1 MITIFKTGEYDYSD
15 IGIDKPVR
23 YSVQNLID
31 VASRISKVDLTK
43 EHTDKVIGE
52 ISNFIVQDGLLKAEE
67 PNGLDMKGMGFSPVF
82 VYDLM
87 DMGEYYEPQH
97 IEMTKVGFTA
107 NPRTKIVCNSITVPN
122 GENVMDDSEIQKLV
136 KRNNELQEE
145 IGVLKN
151 QSKQFNKKLKAKE
164 KEIEQ
169 IKESYSD
176 ADTKLKEYDSL
187 KKIEAS
193 YNQMVS
199 SQRDDLIHQLVGS
212 NKKEAEKFADYSV
225 EQLKTTV
232 EFLKGKKGGK
242 GVTPQKTEVDD
253 GNTPNPSNNEGGEEE
268 YTDEM
273 FEKEFKASGL

>member
-1 MITIFKTGEYDYSD
+1 ME
-15 IGIDKPVR
+15 
-23 YSVQNLID
+23 NLIE
-31 VASRISKVDLTK
+31 VASRFSKVELTR
-43 EHTDKVIGE
+43 EHTDEVIGE
-52 ISNFIVQDGLLKAEE
+52 ISNFIVENGLLKAEE
-67 PNGLDMKGMGFSPVF
+67 PNGLELKGMGFSPVF
-82 VYDLM
+82 AYDLV

-97 IEMTKVGFTA
+97 IEMTKVGFTK

-122 GENVMDDSEIQKLV
+122 GEGTMDDSEIQKLV

-164 KEIEQ
+164 KEIEK

-176 ADTKLKEYDSL
+176 ADVKLKEYDSL
-187 KKIEAS
+187 KEIEAS
-193 YNQMVS
+193 YNKMVS
-199 SQRDDLIHQLVGS
+199 SQRDDLIHQIVGKD
-212 NKKEAEKFADYSV
+212 KKEAEKFKDYSV

-232 EFLKGKKGGK
+232 ELLKGKKGGR

-253 GNTPNPSNNEGGEEE
+253 GNNPNPPKNGEEEE

-273 FEKEFKASGL
+273 FEEEFKASGL